1 MTAKAEQRRTPSH
14 RHNRP
19 WHVKYRKLRR
29 WPKPFVFWLTLAMG
43 LASAG
48 LIYLRGLRFAVLG
61 ALTLL
66 FVVRVLYINDH
77 KGFGSSRD
85 RWGVRYFGSF
95 ERVLLLGVVLLNII
109 VLAYRFM

>member
-1 MTAKAEQRRTPSH
+1 MTAKAEHRHGRPQRRK
-14 RHNRP
+14 RP
-19 WHVKYRKLRR
+19 WYVKYRKLRR
-29 WPKPFVFWLTLAMG
+29 WPKPFVFWFTLATG

-61 ALTLL
+61 ALAVL

-85 RWGVRYFGSF
+85 RWGVRYFGSI
-95 ERVLLLGVVLLNII
+95 ERVWLLGVVLLNII
-109 VLAYRFM
+109 ALAYRFM